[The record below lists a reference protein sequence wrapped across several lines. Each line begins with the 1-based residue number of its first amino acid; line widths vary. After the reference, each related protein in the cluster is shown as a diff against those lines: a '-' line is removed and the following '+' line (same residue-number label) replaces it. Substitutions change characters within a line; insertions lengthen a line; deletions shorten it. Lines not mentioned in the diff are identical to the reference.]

1 MENLELYNLK
11 DTEVSALDFEG
22 MKTYLENALVS
33 YRNNVY
39 TKENLA
45 AAKED
50 KAELNKVKKMIEDKR
65 KEYKAKCLAPYEAVE
80 YKFKELVDIIE
91 DQRIKIDAAVKEI
104 DAKSKLDRE
113 SALRKYY
120 DSKSAS
126 LGNYADRMYKRIFAD
141 RWFKESYS
149 MKKCE
154 EEIIVS
160 ISASVNDLEKFK
172 QLRSPFL
179 DEIIEFYLNG
189 GSFEACIAKNE
200 ELAKAA
206 EKAGAVVNGG
216 ASKTVVVHEIE
227 DKANSAD
234 GITVRI
240 KGSKLQLE
248 QVFDF
253 MKIMGVDFEVL

>member
-91 DQRIKIDAAVKEI
+91 DAAVKEI

-113 SALRKYY
+113 SSLRKYY
-120 DSKSAS
+120 DSKSDS

-141 RWFKESYS
+141 RWLKESYS

-160 ISASVNDLEKFK
+160 ISASANDLEKFK

-189 GSFEACIAKNE
+189 SSFEACIAKNE
-200 ELAKAA
+200 ELVKAA

-253 MKIMGVDFEVL
+253 MKIMGVDFEVV